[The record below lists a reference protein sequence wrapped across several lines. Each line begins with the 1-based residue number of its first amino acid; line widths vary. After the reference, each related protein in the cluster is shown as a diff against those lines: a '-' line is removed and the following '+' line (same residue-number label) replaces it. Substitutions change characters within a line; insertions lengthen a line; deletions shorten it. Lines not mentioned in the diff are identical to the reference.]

1 MNLQIQQISIHPL
14 QAPLTQ
20 TFRIAIGQHDNL
32 DNLLIR
38 LQLADGTV
46 GYGEAAIASH
56 ITGETVENTKENLLI
71 AAKCLK
77 GHNVSDYLRI
87 SHWLHGS
94 FSKNKATVAS
104 MEMAMMDALT
114 RQMDIPLWKMFGPC
128 AQRLRTDIT
137 IVIAPL
143 EETQSKAREFYQR
156 GFRSF
161 KIKVGRDMD
170 LDFKRVQVVA
180 KLAPKSQ
187 IILDANQGYGSD
199 QTLKFL
205 KTLDKAHIKIDLVEQ
220 PVAKEDIDG
229 LKRVTRLSKVPVCAD
244 ESASSIPDV
253 IRLIK
258 AKAVGAINIKLMKTG
273 VVHSFEI
280 ARLARANNIKLM
292 IGGMMES
299 NVAMTAAAHLAAG
312 LGYFDFVD
320 LDTPFFIKGEVG
332 QNPYLTSSGTY
343 DLAKVKTGIGIK
355 PSHP

>member
-1 MNLQIQQISIHPL
+1 
-14 QAPLTQ
+14 
-20 TFRIAIGQHDNL
+20 
-32 DNLLIR
+32 
-38 LQLADGTV
+38 
-46 GYGEAAIASH
+46 
-56 ITGETVENTKENLLI
+56 
-71 AAKCLK
+71 
-77 GHNVSDYLRI
+77 
-87 SHWLHGS
+87 
-94 FSKNKATVAS
+94 
-104 MEMAMMDALT
+104 
-114 RQMDIPLWKMFGPC
+114 
-128 AQRLRTDIT
+128 
-137 IVIAPL
+137 
-143 EETQSKAREFYQR
+143 
-156 GFRSF
+156 
-161 KIKVGRDMD
+161 MD